1 MTSSPSLVDRARQ
14 SCLALSVVLAL
25 GGGAAR
31 AQAPGACVGEPT
43 GVKLNV
49 IIEGIRDDRGLMTA
63 TLYGS
68 DPGKFLQRDGELRV
82 WREPAHAP
90 SQELC
95 VYLPGP
101 GTYSVAI
108 YHDANSNHHFDR
120 GFLGP
125 LEGYGFTRNPHLILG
140 PPPLERT
147 TFAAGEGETTVR
159 IDMRYP

>member
-1 MTSSPSLVDRARQ
+1 MTLSPSLVDRARHAG
-14 SCLALSVVLAL
+14 LALGAVLAL

-31 AQAPGACVGEPT
+31 AQAPGGCVGEPT
-43 GVKLNV
+43 GVKLHV
-49 IIEGIRDDRGLMTA
+49 IISGIRDDRGLMTA
-63 TLYGS
+63 TLYGD
-68 DPGKFLQRDGELRV
+68 DPNRFLKSGGELKV
-82 WREPAHAP
+82 WREPARAP

-101 GTYSVAI
+101 GTYAVAV

-120 GFLGP
+120 GILGP
-125 LEGYGFTRNPHLILG
+125 LEGYGFTRNPHLFFG

-147 TFAAGEGETTVR
+147 SFEAPEGETTVR